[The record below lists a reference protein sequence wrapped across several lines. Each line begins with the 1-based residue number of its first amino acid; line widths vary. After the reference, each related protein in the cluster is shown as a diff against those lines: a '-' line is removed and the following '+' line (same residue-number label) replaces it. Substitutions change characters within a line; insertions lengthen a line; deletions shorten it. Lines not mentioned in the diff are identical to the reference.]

1 MLSIGYMDEL
11 DFGQRTSPEFYLR
24 YPISESDIWYGANCL
39 LERANQDDTWVEYL
53 DRDKRHGN
61 IVLRYHIWYTGDQPS
76 HIKVDLYH
84 YSSEYD
90 EAGEQQLKQFGRV
103 RHLLK

>member
-53 DRDKRHGN
+53 DRDKCHGN
-61 IVLRYHIWYTGDQPS
+61 IVLRYHIWRDCDDVS

-84 YSSEYD
+84 YSHEYD